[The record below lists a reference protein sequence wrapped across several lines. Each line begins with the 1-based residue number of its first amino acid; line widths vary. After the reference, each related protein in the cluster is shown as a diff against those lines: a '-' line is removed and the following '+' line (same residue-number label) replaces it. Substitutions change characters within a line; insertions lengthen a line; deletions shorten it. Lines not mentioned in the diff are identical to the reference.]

1 MKKWIIV
8 ILLIAMMA
16 YAVID
21 FLIED
26 QDSEEA
32 AENAEVG
39 LDIGNVAPNFE
50 LQTLA
55 GETVSLADFRGKP
68 VMLNFWATWCP
79 PCRAEMPDM
88 QQFHEDTDITILAI
102 NLTTTEA
109 SEEDVPAF
117 KEEFGLDFTIPM
129 DRENKVSDLYQIRPI
144 PTSYII
150 DKNGVIKFYTYGPLN
165 YEQMMLEY
173 NKLQ

>member
-1 MKKWIIV
+1 MKKWIIA

-21 FLIED
+21 FLIGNQE
-26 QDSEEA
+26 SENE
-32 AENAEVG
+32 EVG
-39 LDIGNVAPNFE
+39 LDIGNVAPDFE
-50 LQTLA
+50 LQTLT
-55 GETVSLADFRGKP
+55 GDTVLLSDFRGQP

-88 QQFHEDTDITILAI
+88 QQFHENTDITILAI

-109 SEEDVPAF
+109 TEKDVPDF
-117 KEEFGLDFTIPM
+117 VEEFGLEFAIPM
-129 DRENKVSDLYQIRPI
+129 DRENKVADLYQIRPI
-144 PTSYII
+144 PTSYLI
-150 DKNGVIKFYTYGPLN
+150 DRDGVIQFYTFGPLN